1 MKGEKV
7 QRLPPEGGAVCE
19 GCGNVVLFRFV
30 RSKPC
35 ATQPGHVIA
44 YLECPRCGHK
54 ATQIRIARRA
64 HRHIRYIYE
73 D

>member
-7 QRLPPEGGAVCE
+7 QRLPPDCGVVCE

-35 ATQPGHVIA
+35 ATQSGRVIA

-73 D
+73 Q